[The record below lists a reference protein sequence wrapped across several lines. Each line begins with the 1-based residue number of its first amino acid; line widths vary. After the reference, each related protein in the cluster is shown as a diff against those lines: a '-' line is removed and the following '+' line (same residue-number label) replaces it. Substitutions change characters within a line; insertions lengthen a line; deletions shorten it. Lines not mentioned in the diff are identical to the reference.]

1 MTDISLNTNAVT
13 PAYAGAA
20 GSPPLSNEALMVYLQ
35 GRLQSVD
42 GQINTLFEKQQKI
55 ERIRRD
61 INVIQGELQKL
72 ENDTTVKGKQQI
84 ENDQGETLGEE
95 ALAGRIEDAIADIE
109 EVDPRLGERMRRDLN
124 ETGQIL
130 KGGDGKYLTS
140 EVENTTNYLNS
151 LNKELEASA
160 QLDMIQLQS
169 LMSARQTAIQLATNM
184 VSAFNE
190 STKAI
195 AGNVGR

>member
-20 GSPPLSNEALMVYLQ
+20 GSPPLTNEALMIYLQ

-42 GQINTLFEKQQKI
+42 GQINGLFDRQQKL

-61 INVIQGELQKL
+61 INAIQTTLQTL
-72 ENDTTVKGKQQI
+72 ESDTTIKDALGTK
-84 ENDQGETLGEE
+84 NASGTLAPHEQKI
-95 ALAGRIEDAIADIE
+95 LDAIADIE
-109 EVDPRLGERMRRDLN
+109 EIDPAQAQKMRADLQGWGYVLC
-124 ETGQIL
+124 EL
-130 KGGDGKYLTS
+130 DGLYTTS